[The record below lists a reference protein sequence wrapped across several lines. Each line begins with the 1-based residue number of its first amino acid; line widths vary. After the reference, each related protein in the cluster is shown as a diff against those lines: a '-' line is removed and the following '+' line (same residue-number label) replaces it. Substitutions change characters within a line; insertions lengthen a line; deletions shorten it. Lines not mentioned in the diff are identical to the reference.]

1 MLFKRDTAMDGSANE
16 TMWHWH
22 GWRGALVRL
31 TKNIPYPN
39 GQSPPG
45 GIVNTGRAI
54 YTRRN
59 ELLLMP
65 LLMVCMTIMMIHF
78 QESMVRKGSTHS
90 CSLTSQH
97 SLAKCVLICL
107 EKTRAAGRVL

>member
-1 MLFKRDTAMDGSANE
+1 MAGGPRPFDK
-16 TMWHWH
+16 
-22 GWRGALVRL
+22 
-31 TKNIPYPN
+31 KNIPYPT

-90 CSLTSQH
+90 CSLFDITTFACEMRFDLLGANESGGASFVSEHLLRPKQH
-97 SLAKCVLICL
+97 
-107 EKTRAAGRVL
+107 TRW